1 MLHWQQLLIR
11 PAFTPF
17 SAFCSRVSGFSHD
30 QLMAAKRAYSF
41 ATAIQELDIFIQ
53 TYFIS
58 QNKTFTFATHGESEL
73 RFHLVREAKEKGV
86 MLAPYYSVFF
96 EIGTQVRLWHEGYL
110 QQQQEQQAISGYQQK
125 LVAPSALSVP
135 AVAATPPLQP
145 PTNGNSAGLPSVKK
159 PENNSAG
166 ISFPATSSGELPV
179 TSVTSTAPAVS
190 PSLPLNMS
198 LVALCHSV
206 GIQHEGRLHCGIDSA
221 VTIAKIAIT
230 VLAVAQGLLAV
241 PASPPSA
248 YQPGSRVREIPFTN
262 PTNLGTLVA
271 DFYATESKI
280 VIIYGIPFNVTVL
293 DVQSWLRQVNLV
305 PTQLWMLK
313 TGEGRPD
320 GSGYAVFNTHS
331 DAHLCLV
338 NLNGR
343 AMNGRAIQVGPA
355 TEREFE
361 LTRPLR
367 APFPTAQ
374 EIAVTS
380 MTAPDT
386 KPGDWF
392 CPSCQFHN
400 FANRVVCKQC
410 NSPAGAA
417 TAIARGSVGGN
428 VNSGMAYKSV
438 TVLAGGPTMKPG
450 DWICTNMSC
459 RFQNFQSRM
468 ECHKCRSPRPP
479 GTGVAATVGTGFKP
493 GDWVCGGCNKH
504 NFASRTVCMQCGRP
518 NDGANVSVAT
528 GPATHTGGGGGPR
541 PTDRPGDWACP
552 VPACR
557 YHNYASRTECYRCG
571 TPKR

>member
-1 MLHWQQLLIR
+1 M
-11 PAFTPF
+11 
-17 SAFCSRVSGFSHD
+17 HD
-30 QLMAAKRAYSF
+30 SF

-145 PTNGNSAGLPSVKK
+145 PTNGNSAALPSVKK

-293 DVQSWLRQVNLV
+293 
-305 PTQLWMLK
+305 
-313 TGEGRPD
+313 
-320 GSGYAVFNTHS
+320 
-331 DAHLCLV
+331 
-338 NLNGR
+338 
-343 AMNGRAIQVGPA
+343 
-355 TEREFE
+355 
-361 LTRPLR
+361 
-367 APFPTAQ
+367 
-374 EIAVTS
+374 
-380 MTAPDT
+380 
-386 KPGDWF
+386 
-392 CPSCQFHN
+392 
-400 FANRVVCKQC
+400 
-410 NSPAGAA
+410 
-417 TAIARGSVGGN
+417 
-428 VNSGMAYKSV
+428 
-438 TVLAGGPTMKPG
+438 
-450 DWICTNMSC
+450 
-459 RFQNFQSRM
+459 
-468 ECHKCRSPRPP
+468 
-479 GTGVAATVGTGFKP
+479 
-493 GDWVCGGCNKH
+493 
-504 NFASRTVCMQCGRP
+504 
-518 NDGANVSVAT
+518 
-528 GPATHTGGGGGPR
+528 
-541 PTDRPGDWACP
+541 
-552 VPACR
+552 
-557 YHNYASRTECYRCG
+557 
-571 TPKR
+571 